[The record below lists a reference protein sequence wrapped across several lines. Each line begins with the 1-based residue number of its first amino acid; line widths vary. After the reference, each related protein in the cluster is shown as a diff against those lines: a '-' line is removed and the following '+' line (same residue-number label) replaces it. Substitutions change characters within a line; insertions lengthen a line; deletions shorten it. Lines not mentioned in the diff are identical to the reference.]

1 MLQGFVGHWLDRRHA
16 ASVVT
21 RREDFDLFH
30 LPALVPHL
38 FLYDFDPAQRSFVLR
53 VAGEEIRRLLPHSR
67 PGVPLEQIMPPA
79 ALATVQE
86 RYRRVCETPA
96 IMHAIGRV
104 FVKLGGTGIGER
116 IVMPLADANDR
127 VHQLLGATIYDLD
140 GQNGQD
146 RVFEREEVTLTFA
159 SLGTA

>member
-1 MLQGFVGHWLDRRHA
+1 M
-16 ASVVT
+16 T

-53 VAGEEIRRLLPHSR
+53 VAGEEIRRLLPNSR
-67 PGVPLEQIMPPA
+67 PGVPLEKIMPPA
-79 ALATVQE
+79 ALAAVLD

-104 FVKLGGTGIGER
+104 FVKLGGSGIGER
-116 IVMPLADANDR
+116 IVMPLADANGR
-127 VHQLLGATIYDLD
+127 VHQLPGATIYGLG
-140 GQNGQD
+140 GQNEQD

-159 SLGTA
+159 PLKTT

>member
-1 MLQGFVGHWLDRRHA
+1 M
-16 ASVVT
+16 T

-30 LPALVPHL
+30 LPGLVPHL

-67 PGVPLEQIMPPA
+67 PGAPLEKIMPPA
-79 ALATVQE
+79 ALATVLD

-96 IMHAIGRV
+96 ILHAIGRV
-104 FVKLGGTGIGER
+104 FVKLGGSGIGER

-127 VHQLLGATIYDLD
+127 VHQLLGATIYGLG
-140 GQNGQD
+140 GQNEQD

-159 SLGTA
+159 PLITT